1 MYVGFEFSEFEVL
14 SIESSNSWHFVCI
27 RNLNIVIKLVQY
39 LFVF

>member
-1 MYVGFEFSEFEVL
+1 MFVGLEFSEFEVL
-14 SIESSNSWHFVCI
+14 SIEYSNSWRFVCI